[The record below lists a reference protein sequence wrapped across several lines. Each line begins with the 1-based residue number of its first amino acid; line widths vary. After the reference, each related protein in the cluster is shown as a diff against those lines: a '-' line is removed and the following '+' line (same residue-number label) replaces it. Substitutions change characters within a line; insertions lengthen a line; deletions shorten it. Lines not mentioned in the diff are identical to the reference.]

1 LVAPGGKIKRGSF
14 VSLKEF
20 SVNYAHLHLL
30 LNHVPVI
37 GSIVGLG
44 LFLISFFGKNEDL
57 RRSSYI
63 IFAAVALVTI
73 PAFLSG
79 FGAQQMIKG
88 PGVSDALISRHE
100 GSALL
105 SLWFME
111 LTGALALI
119 GLWQSQTAAR
129 PSRWNVSAV
138 LLFSLLTAVVMART
152 GNTGGDIRHP
162 ELRPGAEATIAAPAA
177 ITEGTI
183 GGFIAKFEPDPDK
196 FSDAMTY
203 SKWWWTFMMAA
214 HFLGL
219 ILIVGTVGL
228 FDIRIMGFL
237 KQLPIAPLHRL
248 LPWGL
253 AGLAVNIVT
262 GLLAFAG
269 RPENYIFSIAL
280 WLKILA
286 LLLLGL
292 NAAAFYLTNVFGE
305 VENLGAGEDAPIS
318 AKLIAASSL
327 FLWFAV
333 ITMGRY
339 IQPLTDTLLGTN

>member
-1 LVAPGGKIKRGSF
+1 M
-14 VSLKEF
+14 
-20 SVNYAHLHLL
+20 NYAHLHLL

-63 IFAAVALVTI
+63 IFAAVALITI

-79 FGAQQMIKG
+79 FGAEQMIKG

-111 LTGALALI
+111 LTGAIALI
-119 GLWQSQTAAR
+119 GLWQSHATAP
-129 PSRWNVSAV
+129 PSRWNVWAV
-138 LLFSLLTAVVMART
+138 MLFSVLTVVLMART

-162 ELRPGAEATIAAPAA
+162 ELRPGAEATAAEPAT

-183 GGFIAKFEPDPDK
+183 GAFIAKFEPNPDK
-196 FSDAMTY
+196 FSDAMTF

-253 AGLAVNIVT
+253 AGFAVNIVT
-262 GLLAFAG
+262 GMLAFAG
-269 RPENYIFSIAL
+269 RPENYIFSSAL

-292 NAAAFYLTNVFGE
+292 NAAAFYLTNIFGE
-305 VENLGAGEDAPIS
+305 VENLDAGEDAPIS

>member
-1 LVAPGGKIKRGSF
+1 M
-14 VSLKEF
+14 
-20 SVNYAHLHLL
+20 NYAHLHLL

-111 LTGALALI
+111 LTGAFALI
-119 GLWQSQTAAR
+119 GLWQSQTTAR

-162 ELRPGAEATIAAPAA
+162 ELRPGAETTVAAPTT

-292 NAAAFYLTNVFGE
+292 NAAAFYLTDVFGK
-305 VENLGAGEDAPIS
+305 VENLRAGEDAPIS

>member
-1 LVAPGGKIKRGSF
+1 M
-14 VSLKEF
+14 
-20 SVNYAHLHLL
+20 NYAHLHLL
-30 LNHVPVI
+30 LNHVPII

-57 RRSSYI
+57 RRASYI
-63 IFAAVALVTI
+63 IFAAVALLTI

-79 FGAQQMIKG
+79 FGAEQMIKG

-119 GLWQSQTAAR
+119 GIWQSQTNAR
-129 PSRWNVSAV
+129 PSRGNVSAV
-138 LLFSLLTAVVMART
+138 LLFSILTVVLIGRT

-162 ELRPGAEATIAAPAA
+162 EVRPGQEATLAEPTT

-183 GGFIAKFEPDPDK
+183 GAFLHTFEPDPDK
-196 FSDAMTY
+196 FSEAMTF

-228 FDIRIMGFL
+228 LDIRIMGFL

-253 AGLAVNIVT
+253 AGLGINIVT

-269 RPENYIFSIAL
+269 RPENYIFSAAL
-280 WLKILA
+280 WLKILS
-286 LLLLGL
+286 LLLLGV
-292 NAAAFYLTNVFGE
+292 NAAVFYLTDIFGQ
-305 VENLGAGEDAPIS
+305 VEKLQAGEDAPFA
-318 AKLIAASSL
+318 AKLVAASGL